1 MEEAEKQ
8 AEKPATID
16 LQKLLNMRV
25 MVHVRDGRKLNGT
38 LTQYDEYMNI
48 ILEDVDEV
56 VGDKP
61 ANKYKILVV
70 KGGNVQAIS
79 V

>member
-1 MEEAEKQ
+1 MEEV
-8 AEKPATID
+8 EKPAVIN
-16 LQKLLNMRV
+16 LQKLLNTRV
-25 MVHVRDGRKLNGT
+25 MVHVRDGRKLSGT

-61 ANKYKILVV
+61 ANKYKLLVV

>member
-1 MEEAEKQ
+1 MEET
-8 AEKPATID
+8 EKPATID
-16 LQKLLNMRV
+16 LQKLLNTRV
-25 MVHVRDGRKLNGT
+25 MVHVRDGRKLSGT

-61 ANKYKILVV
+61 ANKYKLLVV

-79 V
+79 I

>member
-8 AEKPATID
+8 VEKPATID
-16 LQKLLNMRV
+16 LKKLLNTRV
-25 MVHVRDGRKLNGT
+25 IVHIRDGRKLNGT

-48 ILEDVDEV
+48 LLEDVDETM
-56 VGDKP
+56 GDKP

>member
-16 LQKLLNMRV
+16 LKKLLNTRV
-25 MVHVRDGRKLNGT
+25 IVHIRDGRKLNGT
-38 LTQYDEYMNI
+38 LTQYDEYMNML
-48 ILEDVDEV
+48 LEDVDETM
-56 VGDKP
+56 GDKP
-61 ANKYKILVV
+61 TTKYKILVV

-79 V
+79 I

>member
-1 MEEAEKQ
+1 MEEP
-8 AEKPATID
+8 EKPAVID
-16 LQKLLNMRV
+16 LQKLLNTRV
-25 MVHVRDGRKLNGT
+25 VVHVRDGRKLSGT
-38 LTQYDEYMNI
+38 LTQYDEYMNML
-48 ILEDVDEV
+48 LEDVDEI

>member
-1 MEEAEKQ
+1 MEET
-8 AEKPATID
+8 EKPAVID
-16 LQKLLNMRV
+16 LQKLLNTRV
-25 MVHVRDGRKLNGT
+25 IVHVRDGRKLSGT
-38 LTQYDEYMNI
+38 LAQYDEYMNML
-48 ILEDVDEV
+48 LEDVDEI

-61 ANKYKILVV
+61 ANKYKLLVV

>member
-16 LQKLLNMRV
+16 LQKLLNTRIV
-25 MVHVRDGRKLNGT
+25 VHIRDGRKLNGT
-38 LTQYDEYMNI
+38 LMQYDEYMNI

-61 ANKYKILVV
+61 ANKYKLLVV

>member
-1 MEEAEKQ
+1 
-8 AEKPATID
+8 
-16 LQKLLNMRV
+16 
-25 MVHVRDGRKLNGT
+25 MVHVRDGRKLSGT

-61 ANKYKILVV
+61 ANKYKLLVV

-79 V
+79 I